1 MNTQRLK
8 PVMEWIRTTDLV
20 EVGYRDGHDGFEL
33 RTAQAAALPSAAF
46 PDRFVPVCA
55 SSVGVFQPNEPGRP
69 RLGEEGRTVSSGDV
83 LGVIDT
89 GLGRTHC
96 VKAPCPGRVAKVF
109 VEPGR
114 PVQYGQP
121 LFFLERGGRD

>member
-8 PVMEWIRTTDLV
+8 PVMDWIRTTDLV
-20 EVGYRDGHDGFEL
+20 EVSYREHNDGFEL
-33 RTAQAAALPSAAF
+33 RTDQAPSLPAATF

-55 SSVGVFQPNEPGRP
+55 SSVGIFQPNEPGRP
-69 RLGEEGRTVSSGDV
+69 RLGEEGVAVRSGDV

-89 GLGRTHC
+89 GIGHPHL
-96 VKAPCPGRVAKVF
+96 VKAPCPGRVAKIF

-121 LFFLERGGRD
+121 LFFLERGGGK